1 MSYDPGDAIRAFPSW
16 GEFAGVRFSGVG
28 EDLAEDPVAEL
39 EHSCPD
45 VLVVAPSDLLGVD
58 R

>member
-1 MSYDPGDAIRAFPSW
+1 MSYDPGDAIWSFPSW

-28 EDLAEDPVAEL
+28 EDLTEDPVAEP
-39 EHSCPD
+39 ECSYPD
-45 VLVVAPSDLLGVD
+45 VLVVAPSDLLGVG

>member
-1 MSYDPGDAIRAFPSW
+1 MSHDPGDTVGTFPSW

-39 EHSCPD
+39 EHSYFD
-45 VLVVAPSDLLGVD
+45 VLVVAPSDLLGVN